1 MQLTKD
7 KVVNINYTLKD
18 KESNIMDESNDG
30 TFTYLHGAKNL
41 IPALERALEGKTSG
55 DKVNVVVPPENA
67 YGLRDEKKI
76 QHVPRKMFPVD
87 QKLEIGMP
95 FSSATPDG
103 TAVNVVITG
112 IEETEVIIDG
122 NHPLADVELHFNI
135 EIIDIRDATKEELEH
150 GHVRGPGGHQH

>member
-1 MQLTKD
+1 VQLTKD

-103 TAVNVVITG
+103 TAMNVVITG

-135 EIIDIRDATKEELEH
+135 EIIDVRDATKEELER
-150 GHVRGPGGHQH
+150 GHVHGPDGHQH